1 MGCRKIT
8 LMGEGGQLY
17 KKCHY
22 KKKYLLKE
30 KNVLF
35 NLYAKFKMICSQ
47 IIRS

>member
-1 MGCRKIT
+1 MQKNNINGGRRTVIQKI
-8 LMGEGGQLY
+8 
-17 KKCHY
+17 HY